1 MSDIINKILFSPF
14 FGIVLSLIAY
24 EIGKYFFSKTKSIFC
39 NPLLIGIILTIVFL
53 MVLDIPFEAY
63 DKGGSIIKT
72 GDWLIY
78 FIVGLGLIL
87 MAVGYRV
94 YRKAYK

>member
-1 MSDIINKILFSPF
+1 MSDIIHNIIFSPF
-14 FGIVLSLIAY
+14 FGIILSLVTY
-24 EIGKYFFSKTKSIFC
+24 EIGKYLFGKTKSIFC
-39 NPLLIGIILTIVFL
+39 NPLLIGILLSILFL
-53 MVLDIPFEAY
+53 LCFDIPFEAY
-63 DKGGSIIKT
+63 NKGGSIIKT

>member
-1 MSDIINKILFSPF
+1 MNDIIQKILFSPF

-53 MVLDIPFEAY
+53 MVLNIPFEAY
-63 DKGGSIIKT
+63 DKGGSIIK
-72 GDWLIY
+72 I
-78 FIVGLGLIL
+78 FISPVESVIIGVALYEQFQI
-87 MAVGYRV
+87 
-94 YRKAYK
+94 